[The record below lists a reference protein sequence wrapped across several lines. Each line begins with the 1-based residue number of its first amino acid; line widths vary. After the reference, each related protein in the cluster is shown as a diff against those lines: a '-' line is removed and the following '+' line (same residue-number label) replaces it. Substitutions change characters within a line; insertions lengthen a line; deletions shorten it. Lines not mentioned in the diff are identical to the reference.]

1 MPLLFWYFP
10 LIVFSGAYEAYFSD
24 ADNAIEGSQ
33 PNVLKAR
40 ETGILRMGQ
49 YLWRRADEDV
59 K

>member
-10 LIVFSGAYEAYFSD
+10 LIVFSCGYEAYFSD
-24 ADNAIEGSQ
+24 ADSSIEGSQ
-33 PNVLKAR
+33 PNVLKAS
-40 ETGILRMGQ
+40 ETGISRISQ